1 MVMAKV
7 AQLQHQNVLEVIQD
21 HFVSL
26 VQSELLN
33 MTLASV
39 LVSLA
44 KTNQTM
50 LTTTK

>member
-7 AQLQHQNVLEVIQD
+7 AQLQLQNVLEVIQD

-26 VQSELLN
+26 VQSELSN
-33 MTLASV
+33 MTLASA
-39 LVSLA
+39 LVSLV